1 MTPTMKIIGQC
12 VFLYNVGH
20 YQHDILTSN
29 YCTFRTQTKFV
40 KQGTLKTLH
49 TYVNKYLKG

>member
-1 MTPTMKIIGQC
+1 MKIIGQC
-12 VFLYNVGH
+12 GFLFNVGH

-29 YCTFRTQTKFV
+29 YCAFRTQTRIV